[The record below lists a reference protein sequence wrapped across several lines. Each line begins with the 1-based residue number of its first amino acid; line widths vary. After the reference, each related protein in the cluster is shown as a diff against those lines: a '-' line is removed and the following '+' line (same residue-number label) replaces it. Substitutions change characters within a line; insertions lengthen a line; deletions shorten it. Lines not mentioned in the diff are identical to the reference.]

1 MVKQVKAKQTQE
13 QTTSNDVNPT
23 QTISLP
29 WIPGVSPKL
38 KKVYRKAGYKV
49 AFKSS
54 QNLKGILTSK
64 NKTKLPKNSFPGVYK
79 IPCLCGKKPYR
90 GETKK
95 KICTRAAEHEKYVE
109 NGEWE
114 KSGVAAHSRQCEE
127 SIDFENTETVKVI
140 YNRFDR
146 KVRETL
152 EIQLNECHYTKGGM
166 NPDKGQYV
174 TTNFW
179 KPFFSHMRQCAHR
192 RDGR

>member
-1 MVKQVKAKQTQE
+1 MVQQVKMKQLQG
-13 QTTSNDVNPT
+13 QTTSNDASPT
-23 QTISLP
+23 QTITLP
-29 WIPGVSPKL
+29 WIPGVSTKL

-49 AFKSS
+49 AFKSG

-79 IPCLCGKKPYR
+79 IPCSCGKTPYR

-95 KICTRAAEHEKYVE
+95 KICTRAAEHEKYIE

-114 KSGVAAHSRQCEE
+114 KSGVAAHSCQCEG
-127 SIDFENTETVKVI
+127 IINFEKTETVKII

-152 EIQLNECHYTKGGM
+152 
-166 NPDKGQYV
+166 
-174 TTNFW
+174 
-179 KPFFSHMRQCAHR
+179 
-192 RDGR
+192 